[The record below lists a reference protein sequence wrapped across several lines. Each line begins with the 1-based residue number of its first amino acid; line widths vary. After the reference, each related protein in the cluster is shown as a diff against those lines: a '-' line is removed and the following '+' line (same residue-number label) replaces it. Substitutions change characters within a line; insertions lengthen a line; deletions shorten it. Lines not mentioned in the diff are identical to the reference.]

1 MGFAMSKKIRFY
13 AIISMV
19 AAFLAYVPVLT
30 AEFVWDDHTVQK
42 SQVPYLKKLVDA
54 IVPPAEA
61 GEWPISYYRPVVVL
75 SYMLDDRLNN
85 ALLGDPGMRM
95 DGRDI
100 PSRAH
105 IPHAMTLLFH
115 LLATG
120 AVVWFSALC
129 LRGRENADLGVLAAG
144 LLFALHPVHSESIA
158 FTAGRSDSL
167 ALLFL
172 LLCFIAALYAREGR
186 KYGLQLASAVLF
198 FLALCSKEVA
208 LVGFALL
215 PLCFWLVESRPRE
228 DASETSG
235 FAGSLWSTMVLYAVS
250 AVAYTMLR
258 GVAKTDAGI
267 DIPPDFGLAAMQMSS
282 ALGFYIRKIFVPW
295 PITPFVGY
303 LPGALHTL
311 IFVSVGMLAFAVA
324 SYCFLRKSDQ
334 QKEKL
339 YLFCV
344 FWFVIGCLP
353 ALSVAIKNVAVTS
366 VAERYL
372 YLPSVAFALAGG
384 GVATILAKGRHR
396 ASVVAAAGALLAVYA
411 ATSWAA
417 ASVWHDDLTFM
428 TALTQQE
435 ASARHP
441 FSWSNLGHVYVKLGR
456 IEDAERVYR
465 RALEPDI
472 LPINRYRA
480 KAYNGL
486 GDISLHRAEEATQKD
501 DLTGTISLLRD
512 AETYFS
518 KAVELDPGWWPFRKN
533 AALMRL
539 QLIII
544 EREML
549 GKDDPELLEKA
560 NLDIQEALRLAPGNP
575 EVTDLID
582 VYRKLGGKAVFK

>member
-1 MGFAMSKKIRFY
+1 
-13 AIISMV
+13 
-19 AAFLAYVPVLT
+19 
-30 AEFVWDDHTVQK
+30 
-42 SQVPYLKKLVDA
+42 
-54 IVPPAEA
+54 
-61 GEWPISYYRPVVVL
+61 
-75 SYMLDDRLNN
+75 
-85 ALLGDPGMRM
+85 
-95 DGRDI
+95 
-100 PSRAH
+100 
-105 IPHAMTLLFH
+105 
-115 LLATG
+115 
-120 AVVWFSALC
+120 
-129 LRGRENADLGVLAAG
+129 
-144 LLFALHPVHSESIA
+144 
-158 FTAGRSDSL
+158 
-167 ALLFL
+167 
-172 LLCFIAALYAREGR
+172 
-186 KYGLQLASAVLF
+186 
-198 FLALCSKEVA
+198 
-208 LVGFALL
+208 
-215 PLCFWLVESRPRE
+215 
-228 DASETSG
+228 
-235 FAGSLWSTMVLYAVS
+235 MVLYAVS

-486 GDISLHRAEEATQKD
+486 GDISLHRMEEATEKFN
-501 DLTGTISLLRD
+501 LPGTFSFLKD
-512 AETYFS
+512 AEDNFA
-518 KAVELDPGWWPFRKN
+518 KAVAADSDWWLYRKN
-533 AALMRL
+533 LALIRL
-539 QLIII
+539 QRVIL
-544 EREML
+544 EKEML
-549 GKDDPELLEKA
+549 GKENPTLLEEA
-560 NLDIQEALRLAPGNP
+560 GRDIKEALKLNPDNP
-575 EVTDLID
+575 EVTCLIGI
-582 VYRKLGGKAVFK
+582 YQKLGGTATFK